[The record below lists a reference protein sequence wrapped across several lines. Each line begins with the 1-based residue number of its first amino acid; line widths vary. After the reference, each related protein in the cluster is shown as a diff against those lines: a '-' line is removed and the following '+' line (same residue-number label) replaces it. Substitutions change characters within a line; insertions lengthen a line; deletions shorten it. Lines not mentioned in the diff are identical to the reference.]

1 MTIATQTPGRQWLV
15 ASESQA
21 NTIYVVKQVAGQFS
35 CDCPGFY
42 RWSHCK
48 HAAAV
53 KAAQPRT
60 FKVDPALGLSVI
72 MAQPK

>member
-1 MTIATQTPGRQWLV
+1 MVIATQTPGRQWLV

-48 HAAAV
+48 HAKAVAAS
-53 KAAQPRT
+53 QPRT
-60 FKVDPALGLSVI
+60 CKVDMALGLSVI